1 MSIKS
6 YILGTYLFKRLFS
19 LSMWFLIL
27 GIPLLIICTILYCTA
42 KGTGNVAG
50 LIIDKAAKRVRNY
63 QQEQR
68 KKEKLDPP
76 VDSVHV

>member
-6 YILGTYLFKRLFS
+6 YILETYLFKRLFS
-19 LSMWFLIL
+19 ISIWLLIL
-27 GIPLLIICTILYCTA
+27 GIPLLIISTILYCAA

-50 LIIDKAAKRVRNY
+50 LVVDKAAKRVRSY

-68 KKEKLDPP
+68 KKEKMEPP